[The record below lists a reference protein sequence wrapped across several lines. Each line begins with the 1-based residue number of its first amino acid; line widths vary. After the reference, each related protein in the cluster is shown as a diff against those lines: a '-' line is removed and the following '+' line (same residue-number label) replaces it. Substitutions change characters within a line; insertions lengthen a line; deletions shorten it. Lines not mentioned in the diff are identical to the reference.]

1 MKGGAAVEAGKGV
14 EAVAQE
20 AAGEAM
26 DGMEK
31 ILTAEAKMVKMGKMA
46 EAEGGEVG
54 DVTHLDKMDKAEPR
68 GEKEAKVACAGNR
81 GECPGVYK
89 CLYTIYTYVYNVLL
103 LYVHTCTR

>member
-31 ILTAEAKMVKMGKMA
+31 ILTAGAKMVKMGKMA
-46 EAEGGEVG
+46 EEEVGEVV
-54 DVTHLDKMDKAEPR
+54 DEAHQDKMDKADEME
-68 GEKEAKVACAGNR
+68 EKAAKVVA
-81 GECPGVYK
+81 K
-89 CLYTIYTYVYNVLL
+89 
-103 LYVHTCTR
+103 